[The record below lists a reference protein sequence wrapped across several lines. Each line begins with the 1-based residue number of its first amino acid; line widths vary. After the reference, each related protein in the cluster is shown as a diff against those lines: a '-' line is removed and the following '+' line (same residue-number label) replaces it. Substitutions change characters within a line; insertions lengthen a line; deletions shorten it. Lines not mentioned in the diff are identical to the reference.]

1 MDMTLPPPGQGTA
14 PVNLAKAALRRLAM
28 VKLEPTPDN
37 YARAYAFESGE
48 AVPAVPPRLK
58 ALLEPLVGGVTD
70 SSLAREELLSLLGS
84 GRWDDAARVIAGC
97 ARTQRDERAAQ
108 GLAWTE
114 NIEVMLAGLEH
125 GSRSWPLSA
134 RKESLH
140 RVLVNSHGDAL
151 RLRTRLAR
159 LVQAWC
165 QDVAEPALRDEA
177 EPPGV
182 PLPVA
187 VPELATLE
195 PLEPLAPLAPA
206 PGWPAIML
214 ALAGSLYA
222 ALPSG
227 ERRAAELRGELDR
240 LVPLLRGGDD
250 GVEVTH
256 AVADLC
262 RRAVRLLAHRHGLL
276 ADLGR
281 LCSELTEGLIE
292 LAEDGSWA
300 RGQCEVMR
308 QGLAEGISA
317 RSVRAASEVLAETR
331 KRQSHLHTDR
341 NEARHAIKELIAR
354 MLSDLGRLGEDT
366 GRFGASVSQHALAI
380 EQADSIESLAGVV
393 RQIVQESQ
401 AVQVMVSETQA
412 RLRDEHSRASQMEL
426 RVQALESELRRLSD
440 EVATDLLTQVANRRG
455 LVQAFKA
462 ECARIESGV
471 SCMGL
476 AQVSAVSPLSSSSM
490 AALGLSALGLSIG
503 LIDIDNFKKLNDSL
517 GHAAGDK
524 ALQTLSAKVKAHLRA
539 CDTVAR
545 FGGEEFVV
553 LLPDMPAPEAQ
564 QFLTRM
570 QRSLSAALF
579 MHENKEVLVTFSA
592 GVTAWRHGETLEA
605 ALERSDEALYEAK
618 RTGKNRTCVG

>member
-58 ALLEPLVGGVTD
+58 ALLEPLVGGFTD
-70 SSLAREELLSLLGS
+70 SNVAREELLSLLGS

-114 NIEVMLAGLEH
+114 NIEAMLAGLEH

-140 RVLVNSHGDAL
+140 RVLVNSHGDAM

-187 VPELATLE
+187 VPELAA
-195 PLEPLAPLAPA
+195 LAPMEPLAPA
-206 PGWPAIML
+206 PAWPAIML

-227 ERRAAELRGELDR
+227 ERRADELRGELDR
-240 LVPLLRGGDD
+240 LMPQLRGGDD

-262 RRAVRLLAHRHGLL
+262 RRAERLLAHRHGLL

-281 LCSELTEGLIE
+281 LCSELTAGLAE

-308 QGLAEGISA
+308 RGLAEGISA

-393 RQIVQESQ
+393 KQIVQESQ

-476 AQVSAVSPLSSSSM
+476 AQASAVSPLLSSSM
-490 AALGLSALGLSIG
+490 PALGLSIG

-524 ALQTLSAKVKAHLRA
+524 ALQTLSAKVKAQLRE

-592 GVTAWRHGETLEA
+592 GVTAWRQGETLEA
-605 ALERSDEALYEAK
+605 ALERADEALYEAK